1 VSKTVGCGFDSCLA
15 CLIPGRRRLH
25 GRRFVRKNDAQCR
38 WASDSPECLISKE
51 AIVAKAS
58 KSKSS
63 GRKQSNAIQR
73 YIRETI
79 GELRKVNWPT
89 RKEATNLTIVVI
101 IVLIAMGA
109 FLGVLDLLFTRFF
122 ALILL

>member
-1 VSKTVGCGFDSCLA
+1 M
-15 CLIPGRRRLH
+15 
-25 GRRFVRKNDAQCR
+25 
-38 WASDSPECLISKE
+38 
-51 AIVAKAS
+51 AKAS

-109 FLGVLDLLFTRFF
+109 FLGVLDLLFTRLF